1 MMNNENATIHVH
13 IKMRWLWHY
22 RIWTIKFVS
31 FFSKKKA
38 QKELSK
44 FIKEMEDI
52 KKFVNITYIRK

>member
-1 MMNNENATIHVH
+1 MNNGNATVHVRM
-13 IKMRWLWHY
+13 KMRWLWYY
-22 RIWTIKFVS
+22 RVWTIKLVG